1 MAVGFRSVFMRRVVA
16 VGIVVAIACVAASW
30 QVRAQQAPSDGPR
43 YAADGKLL
51 RPADY
56 REWMFLTAGLGMTY
70 GPAASPSASSPRF
83 DNVFVN
89 RSAYR
94 HFMQTGA
101 WPDKTMFILEIRT
114 SASEGSINRGGHYQ
128 TNVAAI
134 EAAVKDEARFPDKWA
149 YFNFGGGAN
158 IRESVDALPRTASCY
173 TCHSQN
179 TAVENTFVQFYPTL
193 LEVARAKGTVK
204 PSYNPTPTPQ
214 Q

>member
-1 MAVGFRSVFMRRVVA
+1 MRRA
-16 VGIVVAIACVAASW
+16 VNAAIVTVFACLAAGW
-30 QVRAQQAPSDGPR
+30 PAGAQQASSDGPR

-51 RPADY
+51 CPADY

-70 GPAASPSASSPRF
+70 GPAASPSASAPRF

-89 RSAYR
+89 PSAYR

-101 WPDKTMFILEIRT
+101 WPDKTMFVLEIRT
-114 SASEGSINRGGHYQ
+114 SASEGSINRGGHFQ
-128 TNVAAI
+128 TGVAAI
-134 EAAVKDEARFPDKWA
+134 EAAVKDEARFPDKWG

-158 IRESVDALPRTASCY
+158 IRESVDALPKTASCY
-173 TCHSQN
+173 ACHSQN

-204 PSYNPTPTPQ
+204 PSYNPAPAPQ
-214 Q
+214 H

>member
-1 MAVGFRSVFMRRVVA
+1 MRRVIA
-16 VGIVVAIACVAASW
+16 VGIVAVFACLDASW
-30 QVRAQQAPSDGPR
+30 QVLAQQPSSDGPR
-43 YAADGKLL
+43 YATDGKLL

-70 GPAASPSASSPRF
+70 GPAAGPSVAAPRF

-89 RSAYR
+89 PSAYR
-94 HFMQTGA
+94 HFMKTGA

-114 SASEGSINRGGHYQ
+114 SASEGSINRDGHFQ
-128 TNVAAI
+128 TGLAAI

-149 YFNFGGGAN
+149 YFNFGAGAN
-158 IRESVDALPRTASCY
+158 IRESVDALPKTATCY

-193 LEVARAKGTVK
+193 FEVARTKGTVK
-204 PSYNPTPTPQ
+204 PSYNPTPAPQ
-214 Q
+214 N